1 MTVQANPQ
9 PQYFW
14 VNQGATFKEER
25 ELGIIWAPQV
35 NAKGRALAHWTRV
48 LHVKPGDIVFSYYDQ
63 KLVALSVAVT
73 AGEPVDG
80 KPLSSG
86 QWADGP
92 GFQAELAYQDIK
104 PAVSK
109 EKLLESGFFSERLA
123 GHLTDVNDN
132 VKMIYLSDMSVD
144 AGVHLLKLLGLPIP
158 GDSAAQNSAGNNQSV
173 TTQCTRLIQA
183 RVGQGKFRDDVLKL
197 WNDTCP
203 VTGVQNAKLLRASHI
218 KPWAKSENV
227 ERLDPE
233 NGILLAAHVDAAF
246 DCGLISFADDGQ
258 VIVSNKLSANDRI
271 AIGVQQFKR
280 PKFSAAAKA
289 YLAYH
294 RERFGF

>member
-1 MTVQANPQ
+1 MTVQANPA

-14 VNQGATFKEER
+14 VNQGKTFKEER

-35 NAKGRALAHWTRV
+35 NADGSSLAHWKSV
-48 LHVKPGDIVFSYYDQ
+48 LSVKPGDIVFSYA
-63 KLVALSVAVT
+63 KAKIVAVSL
-73 AGEPVDG
+73 AVAPGIPVDG
-80 KPLSSG
+80 KPLKSG

-92 GFQAELAYQDIK
+92 GFQAELAYQDLETPITKQSLIK
-104 PAVSK
+104 SK
-109 EKLLESGFFSERLA
+109 FFDPKLA
-123 GHLTDVNDN
+123 GHMLASNGNIKQTYLSPLTDV
-132 VKMIYLSDMSVD
+132 
-144 AGVHLLKLLGLPIP
+144 AGERLLRLLGLPLP
-158 GDSAAQNSAGNNQSV
+158 GAIASSDKDQRSV
-173 TTQCTRLIQA
+173 ITQCERLVQA

-197 WNDTCP
+197 WNDACP

-258 VIVSNKLSANDRI
+258 LIVSNKLSANDRM
-271 AIGVQQFKR
+271 AIGVQQFKQ

-294 RERFGF
+294 RERFGLN